1 MAYTPYYAPYYR
13 PMNYY
18 NPSIPQD
25 NQNMQ
30 NGQQFQQIPVQQQM
44 PMQQPIQ
51 QMAMQ
56 TPIQTMPMAQ
66 PSDDRIWVQGEA
78 GAKAYF
84 VAANA
89 TVVLWDTES
98 PTLYIK
104 SADAT
109 GKPLDMDIIDLSR
122 RSKDIATMPQNPPTE
137 HKCTCGDKFVLKKDF
152 HALQSEFEA
161 LRSELDELKS
171 KPKGKTAKKAV
182 EEVENE

>member
-1 MAYTPYYAPYYR
+1 MAYPYYAPYAR
-13 PMNYY
+13 PMGYY

-30 NGQQFQQIPVQQQM
+30 NGQQFQQIPIQQQM

-56 TPIQTMPMAQ
+56 TPIQTMPMVQ

-122 RSKDIATMPQNPPTE
+122 RSKNIATMPQNPPTE

-152 HALQSEFEA
+152 QALQSEFEA
-161 LRSELDELKS
+161 LRSEWEVLKE
-171 KPKGKTAKKAV
+171 KPKAKTAKKAV